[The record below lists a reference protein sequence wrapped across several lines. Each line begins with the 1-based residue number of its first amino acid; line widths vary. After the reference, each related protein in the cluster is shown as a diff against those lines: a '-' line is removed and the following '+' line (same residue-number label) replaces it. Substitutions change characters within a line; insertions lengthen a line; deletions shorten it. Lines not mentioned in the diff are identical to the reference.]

1 MTNFFSEE
9 TDNQGRPIAIGV
21 FIILVGFF
29 VLASNVIPMPQRDRV
44 DRSLDLIMLE
54 AIAMAE
60 AVELE
65 EEEAELPAEED
76 FSEPEKT
83 SSENFDDLMSAFTE
97 LTSLEVIEE
106 DATLLDRGETES
118 LALRSDVGIDFGA
131 EGSLDLFGNRRF
143 DDSETDLVSQKRG
156 EQTWTLRPNIVS
168 GSVGSSNSRL
178 SAGVVSETDLTGRSG
193 RPERLVEAIIGEWDE
208 SVSLTSEEIARKNAV
223 VRWMQERL
231 NDLDRPV
238 RTLFQQNPRDLT
250 VNELILI
257 GARTYHLQMMYSPVT
272 RTLHIAWIDE
282 DEIYYFVD
290 PALQFRINYFEEG
303 IVERVTGTEVVLL
316 ETEELSAQSP
326 QAIREYQIF
335 LNWWK
340 PQIESSQD
348 G

>member
-29 VLASNVIPMPQRDRV
+29 VLASNVVPMPQRDRV

-54 AIAMAE
+54 SIAMAE
-60 AVELE
+60 AAELE
-65 EEEAELPAEED
+65 EDSAELPVEEHL
-76 FSEPEKT
+76 SEPEEA
-83 SSENFDDLMSAFTE
+83 SSEDLVDLMSTFGE
-97 LTSLEVIEE
+97 LSSFEAME
-106 DATLLDRGETES
+106 DNAALLDRGQTES
-118 LALRSDVGIDFGA
+118 VALQSDVGIDFGA
-131 EGSLDLFGNRRF
+131 EGSLDLFGDRRF
-143 DDSETDLVSQKRG
+143 DASETDLVSQKPG

-168 GSVGSSNSRL
+168 GSVGVSKSQL
-178 SAGVVSETDLTGRSG
+178 SAGVLSETDLTGRSG
-193 RPERLVEAIIGEWDE
+193 RPERLVESIIGQWDE
-208 SVSLTSEEIARKNAV
+208 SVSLTSEEIDKENAV

-250 VNELILI
+250 VNELVVIR
-257 GARTYHLQMMYSPVT
+257 GRTYHLQMMYSPVT
-272 RTLHIAWIDE
+272 QTLHIAWIDE